1 MKIQD
6 MMTRNVESCGPGAD
20 LAAAA
25 MIMWRQDCGV
35 VPVVDAQKRVIG
47 VLTDRD
53 ICMAVATRH
62 RRPEELRVSD
72 LIGRRLFTARPEDDV
87 HVALETMRNER
98 VRRLPVVDAEQRL
111 VGMASINDVV
121 LCAERATGRATTNLT
136 ANDVLE
142 TLKAIGAHAVPMR
155 IAKPKA
161 EPAHVG

>member
-6 MMTRNVESCGPGAD
+6 MMTRKVESCGPGAD

-35 VPVVDAQKRVIG
+35 VPVLDEQKRVVG

-62 RRPEELRVSD
+62 RRPEELRVRD
-72 LIGRRLFTARPEDDV
+72 VIGRRLFTARPEDDV
-87 HVALETMRNER
+87 RVALELMRNER
-98 VRRLPVVDAEQRL
+98 VRRLPVVDAEKRL
-111 VGMASINDVV
+111 VGMVSINDVV
-121 LCAERATGRATTNLT
+121 LSAEPATGRATADLT

-142 TLKAIGAHAVPMR
+142 TLKAICAHAVPMR
-155 IAKPKA
+155 VAKPKA
-161 EPAHVG
+161 ELAHAG